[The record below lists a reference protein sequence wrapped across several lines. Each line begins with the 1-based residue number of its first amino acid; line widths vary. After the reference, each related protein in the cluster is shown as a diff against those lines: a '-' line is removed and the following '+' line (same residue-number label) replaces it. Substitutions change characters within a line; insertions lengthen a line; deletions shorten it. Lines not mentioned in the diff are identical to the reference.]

1 MTLMKINLHPNLQ
14 VKELTIGQEKA
25 PLLVIDNFI
34 EQSDDLVHFAAQ
46 QKFAHN
52 SQFYPGI
59 RADVPQAYQQLIL
72 DKLTDTLI
80 EYFQLGC
87 QSLKFQLCQYSIV
100 TTPANQLSI
109 LQRIPHF
116 DSLDS
121 SGLAAV
127 HYLFKQDLGGTSF
140 YRHKKTGF
148 EYIDESRKIE
158 YYRSLET
165 ENDGP
170 NMPKL
175 VHGYISGDTPLF
187 ERIAQK
193 KGVFNRIIFYRRNS
207 LHSGSISKDFIVDP
221 DPLRGRLSINTFLD
235 PE

>member
-1 MTLMKINLHPNLQ
+1 MSINLHPNLAIQ
-14 VKELTIGQEKA
+14 KLTIGQEKA

-34 EQSDDLVHFAAQ
+34 EQAEDLVLFAAQ
-46 QKFAHN
+46 QRFSRN

-59 RADVPQAYQQLIL
+59 RTETPAAYQQLIL
-72 DKLTDTLI
+72 DKLADTLI
-80 EYFQLGC
+80 EYFQLDC
-87 QSLKFQLCQYSIV
+87 QSLNIQLCQFSIV

-116 DSLDS
+116 DSLDN

-148 EYIDESRKIE
+148 EYIDGSREIE
-158 YYRSLET
+158 YYRSLEA

-175 VHGYISGDTPLF
+175 ADGYICGDTALF
-187 ERIAQK
+187 ERIAEQ
-193 KGVFNRIIFYRRNS
+193 KGVFNRIIVYRRNS
-207 LHSGSISKDFIVDP
+207 LHSGSISKEFNLDP
-221 DPLRGRLSINTFLD
+221 NPLSGRLSISTFLD
-235 PE
+235 PK